1 MKCIGKHVKQFE
13 MYILTVYGKETDGAY
28 SVMDDEGEQILY
40 LFEEE
45 DDAMRFAMMLE
56 EDGSPDMHVIEIE
69 DDIMIK
75 TCELH
80 EYKYAIITKNDF
92 VIPPNTNHDYI

>member
-1 MKCIGKHVKQFE
+1 

-45 DDAMRFAMMLE
+45 GDAMRFAMMLE